1 MYIDSNS
8 LFNSRVKLY
17 FKHYVY
23 AHLHNFV
30 KAFRYVSK
38 KIFTLQC
45 NYRSCTHDMLLK
57 ETRERA
63 LDGLHSVDANVLM
76 SYITIAINDNSL
88 TISMH
93 NISP

>member
-1 MYIDSNS
+1 MYINSNS

-17 FKHYVY
+17 FKNYVD
-23 AHLHNFV
+23 AHLQHFV
-30 KAFRYVSK
+30 KAFRFVSR

-45 NYRSCTHDMLLK
+45 NYGSCTHDMLLK

-63 LDGLHSVDANVLM
+63 LDGLHSVNANVLM

-88 TISMH
+88 IISMH
-93 NISP
+93 YISP